1 MTTSLEKLH
10 TTVAVQLDS
19 TLSSYASVNLE
30 KLHTTVAIQLDQTL
44 SSYASV
50 NLEKLYATV
59 AIRGPTLAVAFASG
73 TSGNTRA
80 LSDTLLYQK
89 PTSDSVTGT
98 WLNQAGAAVLYT
110 SLSKPAGVDDA
121 TYIVASPI
129 TTDTAKVKLEAPVFE
144 VGDEAYV
151 DYRIGKNY
159 PNAPQNV
166 NVTVNL
172 YQGATLIATWTNTA
186 IAGNLT
192 TITQTL
198 TAPQLAA
205 ITDYSNLFL
214 EFVSTP
220 Q

>member
-1 MTTSLEKLH
+1 MTQSLDRIGSVVVYKSANAANNAMLVDRIGQAAAYKSALAINNAMLVDRIGL
-10 TTVAVQLDS
+10 TAV
-19 TLSSYASVNLE
+19 Y
-30 KLHTTVAIQLDQTL
+30 
-44 SSYASV
+44 
-50 NLEKLYATV
+50 
-59 AIRGPTLAVAFASG
+59 RGPTPAIGFASG
-73 TSGNTRA
+73 TSGSTRA

-89 PTSDSVTGT
+89 PTSDAATGT

-110 SLSKPAGVDDA
+110 ALSKPAGVDDS
-121 TYIVASPI
+121 TYIVAAAN
-129 TTDTAKVKLEAPVFE
+129 TTDTARVKLEAPFFE

-151 DYRIGKNY
+151 DYRIGKNF

-166 NVTVNL
+166 DVTVKL
-172 YQGATLIATWTNTA
+172 YQGVTLIATWTNTA

-205 ITDYSNLFL
+205 ITDYSDLYL

-220 Q
+220 K